1 MMVKTMAI
9 LRRNLLNFSRDR
21 MRMVGSF
28 VMSFFFLFIF
38 SFVMKSSVAGRIS
51 QPMDYLICG
60 VVIMTVFQQAL
71 NNSTSILDDIANGFM
86 KEILVSPIS
95 RYEISIGQ
103 VLSSAVIA
111 TIQGLIVLTAGLFM
125 GLHMDVPHFLSM
137 VGIMAVA
144 GLTFGSV
151 GLFIAMV
158 AKGSSAFQILSAVL
172 VMPLTFLSG
181 AYIPTTVMPKF
192 LLPVIYI
199 NPLTYIT
206 SVFRFVAMGMENIP
220 AAQLVGEGVAFDIGG
235 LVITPQL
242 GLMIIIAI
250 GLCFFALCVRK
261 FSQADFSVV
270 KTFRHFH

>member
-1 MMVKTMAI
+1 MTKTMAI
-9 LRRNLLNFSRDR
+9 LHRNLLNFSRDR
-21 MRMVGSF
+21 IRMVGSF
-28 VMSFFFLFIF
+28 VMSFFFLFVF
-38 SFVMKSSVAGRIS
+38 SFVMKSSVAGRIT
-51 QPMDYLICG
+51 QPMNYLICG
-60 VVIMTVFQQAL
+60 VIIMTVFQQSL
-71 NNSTSILDDIANGFM
+71 NNSTAILDDIANGFM
-86 KEILVSPIS
+86 KEILVAPIS
-95 RYEISIGQ
+95 RCEISVGQ
-103 VLSSAVIA
+103 VLSSCAIAVL
-111 TIQGLIVLTAGLFM
+111 QGLIVLIAGLFM
-125 GLHMDVPHFLSM
+125 GLHIDAPHLLEM
-137 VGIMAVA
+137 VGVMIVA

-151 GLFIAMV
+151 GLFIAIV

-206 SVFRFVAMGMENIP
+206 SVFRFVAMGMEDIP
-220 AAQLVGEGVAFDIGG
+220 AAQLVREGVAFDIGG
-235 LVITPQL
+235 LVVTPQL
-242 GLMIIIAI
+242 GLLIIIAI